1 MSKTHELKTVQPYFD
16 QVWSGVK
23 TAELRKND
31 RGFAVGDY
39 LVLRELLPCI
49 RCGGYSCGKERYT
62 GRAVIVRVTCITEGH
77 DSLTPGYAMLSFK
90 AHSQTYDYK
99 EGDGLK

>member
-16 QVWSGVK
+16 QVWSGAK

-39 LVLRELLPCI
+39 LVLREYEPARHI
-49 RCGGYSCGKERYT
+49 VDWEKSYS

-77 DSLTPGYAMLSFK
+77 DSLTPGYAMLSLQVH
-90 AHSQTYDYK
+90 AQTYDYK